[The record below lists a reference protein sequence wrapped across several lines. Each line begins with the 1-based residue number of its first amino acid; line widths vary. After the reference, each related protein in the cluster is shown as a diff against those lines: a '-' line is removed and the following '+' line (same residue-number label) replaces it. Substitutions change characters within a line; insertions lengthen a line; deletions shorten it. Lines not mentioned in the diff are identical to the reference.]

1 MTVSPIL
8 SCLIWLTEFYGA
20 KVSVDKILCG
30 LPSNAAELGL
40 DLLER
45 AAENA
50 NLDHYKK
57 TLSTNLEPDQASF
70 PFLVVNNGNPLLIT
84 GVLGSIATVIRPYES
99 RSSETME
106 WRELFVNHKSVV
118 YFFALKSPLDHRHH
132 DEQGLEHHWFWGAL
146 LSGWKIYRE
155 VLLASLLVNLFALAV
170 PLFVRLIYD
179 RVIPGMAM
187 TTLNTLAVGVLLVVT
202 FELFCRQLRTRFI
215 DVAAKKTDLLMSSQ
229 LFAKVMNVD
238 LSSVPPVAGAFA
250 RQVQNFES
258 IREFLTSTTLTVMV
272 EIPFAILF
280 LAVIGVI
287 GSTILWIPIV
297 VILLMITLS
306 IAIQPALRRSIQQ
319 GEKLAI
325 QKQGDLVE
333 CISGLESLRLA
344 GGQSY
349 FQKRWEQATGMMATC
364 GLKTRGITGNISG
377 LSVWLQQLTT
387 IGILY
392 FGVRSIQSSSIN
404 MGALIAIMMLSGRAV
419 APFMQ
424 LSLLGARYWQ
434 AKSAYTNING
444 LMLAPEETR
453 RRQTEYPIAQLRGG
467 IVFDKVSFTYPCG
480 FSAVI
485 KDVSFAI
492 KPGEKVAIV
501 GRSGSGKSTLAR
513 LLAALYLPD
522 SGQILVDGINLCDI
536 HPAAL
541 RRRIGFL
548 AQEPWL
554 FNGAV
559 MSNIAMGITDKAEK
573 HILEVA
579 KKSGVTMFTGDA
591 VAGLECQVGE
601 GGQRLS
607 GGQRRSV
614 ALARALVNSPD
625 ILVLDE
631 PSAHMDSIM
640 DNRVQQTLRELPGH
654 VALLVITHRS
664 SLLSIVDR
672 VLMLEDGQLISD
684 QTVTKRKAC
693 G

>member
-20 KVSVDKILCG
+20 KVSVDKILYG

-57 TLSTNLEPDQASF
+57 TLSTSPAPDQVSF
-70 PFLVVNNGNPLLIT
+70 PFLVVSNGKPLLIT
-84 GVLGSIATVIRPYES
+84 SVQGSVATVIRPYKS
-99 RSSETME
+99 KDSETKE
-106 WRELFVNHKSVV
+106 WCELFSNSNNVV
-118 YFFALKSPLDHRHH
+118 YFFALKSSWDHCHH
-132 DEQGLEHHWFWGAL
+132 DGLEHHWFWGAL

-344 GGQSY
+344 GGQGY

-419 APFMQ
+419 APFVQ

-444 LMLAPEETR
+444 LMLAPEETG
-453 RRQTEYPIAQLRGG
+453 RRQTEHPIAELRGG
-467 IVFDKVSFTYPCG
+467 IVFDKVSFT
-480 FSAVI
+480 
-485 KDVSFAI
+485 
-492 KPGEKVAIV
+492 
-501 GRSGSGKSTLAR
+501 
-513 LLAALYLPD
+513 
-522 SGQILVDGINLCDI
+522 
-536 HPAAL
+536 
-541 RRRIGFL
+541 
-548 AQEPWL
+548 
-554 FNGAV
+554 
-559 MSNIAMGITDKAEK
+559 
-573 HILEVA
+573 
-579 KKSGVTMFTGDA
+579 
-591 VAGLECQVGE
+591 
-601 GGQRLS
+601 
-607 GGQRRSV
+607 
-614 ALARALVNSPD
+614 
-625 ILVLDE
+625 
-631 PSAHMDSIM
+631 
-640 DNRVQQTLRELPGH
+640 
-654 VALLVITHRS
+654 
-664 SLLSIVDR
+664 
-672 VLMLEDGQLISD
+672 
-684 QTVTKRKAC
+684 
-693 G
+693 